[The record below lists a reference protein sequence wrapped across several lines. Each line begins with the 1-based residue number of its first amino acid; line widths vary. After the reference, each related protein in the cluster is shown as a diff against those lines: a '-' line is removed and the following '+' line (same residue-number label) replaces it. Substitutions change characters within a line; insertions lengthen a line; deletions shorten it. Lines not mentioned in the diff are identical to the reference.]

1 MTYENPAPRRLRSV
15 VAIPSR
21 PEDLRVTLNR
31 DRDRGGLE
39 MDREQELE
47 PGEVRERALPPE
59 IEAALQRLKAADLTL
74 DRMRDLYDVDFY
86 LRTGYCSREW
96 RTN

>member
-1 MTYENPAPRRLRSV
+1 MTFENPTPRRLRSV
-15 VAIPSR
+15 VVIPSNT
-21 PEDLRVTLNR
+21 EDLRVTLNR
-31 DRDRGGLE
+31 DRDR
-39 MDREQELE
+39 DRDIEEPLE
-47 PGEVRERALPPE
+47 PGEVSERSLPPR
-59 IEAALQRLKAADLTL
+59 IEAALQRLKTADLNL